1 MSLARPLVR
10 RVPLGACR
18 AMNSSALLVQ
28 TPTSTNNHLTPR
40 RPPTAQTPRRF
51 START
56 ALKKNTRGGRDAH
69 HDGEHYFSKKDRREP
84 PSPHSAAAAAADANN
99 PDDPYDF
106 TKFDESIKHAA
117 DSCRHEMTHIKA
129 FSGRVDPTAVEGL
142 VVTITQGKKEGGGGA
157 VGEVKMK
164 LGELAHV
171 APKGRELILTV
182 NDESFVNHIKN
193 ALLSQM
199 SLNPQPVPSM
209 PNILKIPIPMPTA
222 ESRQHTASLVQK
234 AGQKWLD
241 KLQHIR
247 ASQMTH
253 LDRLSKAGKARP
265 DDCRKAEKKAQEK
278 LDRTNKELKA
288 LIEKAKQE
296 VVQS

>member
-1 MSLARPLVR
+1 M
-10 RVPLGACR
+10 
-18 AMNSSALLVQ
+18 
-28 TPTSTNNHLTPR
+28 PR
-40 RPPTAQTPRRF
+40 GIELFCIKFTDPYPIDTCHF

-56 ALKKNTRGGRDAH
+56 LFKKNTRGGRDAH
-69 HDGEHYFSKKDRREP
+69 HDGEHYFAKKDRREP
-84 PSPHSAAAAAADANN
+84 PSPHSSTAAAADAANS
-99 PDDPYDF
+99 DDPYDF

-117 DSCRHEMTHIKA
+117 DSCRNEMTHIKA
-129 FSGRVDPTAVEGL
+129 FSGRLDPTAVEAL
-142 VVTITQGKKEGGGGA
+142 VVTITQKKEA
-157 VGEVKMK
+157 GEVKMK

-209 PNILKIPIPMPTA
+209 PNILKIPVPTPTA
-222 ESRQHTASLVQK
+222 EARQQTASLVQK

-265 DDCRKAEKKAQEK
+265 DDCRKAEKKSQEK
-278 LDRTNKELKA
+278 LDKMNKELKA

-296 VVQS
+296 VLQI